1 MIYRLLR
8 ALSRLL
14 LAIFYRRV
22 EVVGLEHVPA
32 AGPLVVVANHHNA
45 LIDAALLLAAIP
57 RRLAPV
63 AKAPLF
69 HHPVLGPLLRSVGAI
84 AAHRR
89 EEGGTDPARNEA
101 LFAQAVARLREG
113 TGIVIFPEGVSHPE
127 PMIRPLR
134 TGSARIVLAAAEA
147 EAAPVTVL
155 PVGLVFYRPGAFRA
169 GSAIVVI
176 GSPVITADLVGAEG
190 RDRAQLVREL
200 TDRIGRALRDLI
212 VEVEDRQ
219 TFRLLQL
226 AEALWRDEGPADAV
240 AVTARLQRAA
250 RAMRWLRG
258 HEPGRLEGVRHSI
271 TAYAGALGELGL
283 GDDAIISTYS
293 VRSVLRYALD
303 ETARLLLG
311 VPLAF
316 LGVLLHW
323 VPYRLT
329 GMVAQLVTSDAD
341 MEATNKL
348 VAGALIFPMGWA
360 LEVWLV
366 WRIAGPGAVLVLL
379 AVLGPLGL
387 LALGWQQRL
396 RSVRRQARGLWL
408 FLRDRR
414 RHAQLVAQ
422 RAALVEALRGLV
434 TLVPESVLAESRR

>member
-1 MIYRLLR
+1 MKTKSGLCSRAAASTSFTTSLPGRALPVERQGTSPFTRGLLRKVATRALVRPSWPMTAGFTVPEVPQGARRVKGYFVEARARATIDTRPTMIYSLLR
-8 ALSRLL
+8 GLARLL

-22 EVVGLEHVPA
+22 EVAGLEHVPA
-32 AGPLVVVANHHNA
+32 AGPLVAVANHHNA

-89 EEGGTDPARNEA
+89 EEGGTDLARNAA
-101 LFAQAVARLREG
+101 LFEHAVARLREG
-113 TGIVIFPEGVSHPE
+113 TGIGGFPEGVSHPE
-127 PMIRPLR
+127 PMIRSLR

-155 PVGLVFYRPGAFRA
+155 PVGLVFYHPGAFRA

-176 GSPVITADLVGAEG
+176 GSPVITADLVAAEG

-226 AEALWRDEGPADAV
+226 AEALWRDEGPADAA

-271 TAYAGALGELGL
+271 TVYAGALGELGL
-283 GDDAIISTYS
+283 GDD
-293 VRSVLRYALD
+293 
-303 ETARLLLG
+303 
-311 VPLAF
+311 
-316 LGVLLHW
+316 
-323 VPYRLT
+323 
-329 GMVAQLVTSDAD
+329 
-341 MEATNKL
+341 
-348 VAGALIFPMGWA
+348 
-360 LEVWLV
+360 
-366 WRIAGPGAVLVLL
+366 
-379 AVLGPLGL
+379 
-387 LALGWQQRL
+387 
-396 RSVRRQARGLWL
+396 
-408 FLRDRR
+408 
-414 RHAQLVAQ
+414 
-422 RAALVEALRGLV
+422 
-434 TLVPESVLAESRR
+434 

>member
-1 MIYRLLR
+1 MIYSLLR
-8 ALSRLL
+8 ALARLL

-22 EVVGLEHVPA
+22 DVMGLEHVTA

-45 LIDAALLLAAIP
+45 LIDAALLLATIP

-84 AAHRR
+84 PAHRR
-89 EEGGTDPARNEA
+89 QEGGSDPARNAE
-101 LFAQAVARLREG
+101 LFEQAVAGLRLG

-127 PMIRPLR
+127 PMLRSLR

-147 EAAPVTVL
+147 QTAPVTVL

-169 GSAIVVI
+169 GSAVVVI
-176 GSPVITADLVGAEG
+176 GSPVPTADLLAGDPDDSG
-190 RDRAQLVREL
+190 DRAREL
-200 TDRIGRALRDLI
+200 TDRIAVALRELI
-212 VEVEDRQ
+212 VEVEDRE

-226 AEALWRDEGPADAV
+226 AERLWRDESPADA
-240 AVTARLQRAA
+240 ASLTTRLQRAA
-250 RAMRWLRG
+250 RALRWLRV
-258 HEPGRLEGVRHSI
+258 HEPDRLHAVRRAVTEYAEGLARSGINDDSLV
-271 TAYAGALGELGL
+271 TAYSSSAVAHYV
-283 GDDAIISTYS
+283 I
-293 VRSVLRYALD
+293 R
-303 ETARLLLG
+303 ETAALLLG

-329 GMVAQLVTSDAD
+329 GFVARRVTTDAD

-348 VAGALIFPMGWA
+348 VGGAAIFPLWWA
-360 LEVWLV
+360 LEAWVV
-366 WRIAGPGAVLVLL
+366 WRLAGAGAVLVLL

-387 LALGWQQRL
+387 LALGWQERL
-396 RSVRRQARGLWL
+396 HDVRRQARGFLL
-408 FLRDRR
+408 FLEDRP
-414 RHAQLVAQ
+414 RHGQLVAS
-422 RAALVEALRGLV
+422 RRDLVERLRGLV
-434 TLVPESVLAESRR
+434 ALVPEPVLAEGRR